1 MKCLECLITGS
12 RSDRETESGKEK
24 SENKLGSHG
33 FIVLIKVVN
42 GPRHSFVFKATIDH
56 GSETAMTKSYRRVFC
71 IHGHVETALKVNC
84 PRGTRARLKVILDN
98 AFS

>member
-1 MKCLECLITGS
+1 MKCLGCLITGS

-24 SENKLGSHG
+24 NESELGSHG

-56 GSETAMTKSYRRVFC
+56 GSEIAMAESYRRVLC
-71 IHGHVETALKVNC
+71 IHGHVETVLKVNC
-84 PRGTRARLKVILDN
+84 LRGTRARG
-98 AFS
+98 